1 MTANPTTNQSAA
13 HRVWTIARIQN
24 TLTSPVLI
32 RRFLLDIS
40 HAPDHQVMNVF
51 TAWQRVAATIEANA
65 SGASTTDGHGEP
77 STDRQSCSSD
87 RERG

>member
-1 MTANPTTNQSAA
+1 MTADPATNPPAA
-13 HRVWTIARIQN
+13 HRVWTIARIQT
-24 TLTSPVLI
+24 TLTSPVLV

-65 SGASTTDGHGEP
+65 SGATTTAGQSEP
-77 STDRQSCSSD
+77 STDHRSRDC
-87 RERG
+87 

>member
-1 MTANPTTNQSAA
+1 MTADPATNPSAA

-24 TLTSPVLI
+24 ALTSPVLI

-40 HAPDHQVMNVF
+40 HAPGHQVMNVF

-65 SGASTTDGHGEP
+65 SGTTTTAGQSEP
-77 STDRQSCSSD
+77 CTDHRSRDC
-87 RERG
+87 

>member
-1 MTANPTTNQSAA
+1 VTADPATNQSAT

-65 SGASTTDGHGEP
+65 SGATTTAGHGEP
-77 STDRQSCSSD
+77 STGHRS
-87 RERG
+87 RHHPL